1 MKCLFPTENQVEY
14 CHLLQALYYR
24 FFLILWANSDGAENG
39 MQYYYQGITD
49 PMEIFFVAF
58 LDRKKIDVLMKQYT
72 ERNLVFNY
80 AQVFV
85 EKLNVVVNYGLQMMH
100 VLISQIKNDDQYF
113 YNLAKRTIHYFST
126 VDPQLYDNCKN
137 VDETL
142 FISYV
147 LKGSYNLCLHV
158 TDLGKLSTQLTIL
171 LFTTTQDEQAFI
183 LASLISVGSRVF
195 GPQYFKVI
203 EEDPVYSKKETLF
216 IEKCGNFCNDKF
228 EGTIL
233 MLQ

>member
-58 LDRKKIDVLMKQYT
+58 LDRKKINVLMKQYT

-100 VLISQIKNDDQYF
+100 VLISQIKNDD
-113 YNLAKRTIHYFST
+113 
-126 VDPQLYDNCKN
+126 
-137 VDETL
+137 
-142 FISYV
+142 
-147 LKGSYNLCLHV
+147 
-158 TDLGKLSTQLTIL
+158 
-171 LFTTTQDEQAFI
+171 
-183 LASLISVGSRVF
+183 
-195 GPQYFKVI
+195 
-203 EEDPVYSKKETLF
+203 
-216 IEKCGNFCNDKF
+216 
-228 EGTIL
+228 
-233 MLQ
+233 